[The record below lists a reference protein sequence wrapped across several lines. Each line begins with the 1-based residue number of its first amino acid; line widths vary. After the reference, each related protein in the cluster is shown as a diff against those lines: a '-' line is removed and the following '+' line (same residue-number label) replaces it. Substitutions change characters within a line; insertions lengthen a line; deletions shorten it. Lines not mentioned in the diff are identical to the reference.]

1 MRRRLAT
8 TTSARL
14 SAAALGFDAAGV
26 VRVVASAER
35 QHFYKSM
42 TSYDDHRRWQD
53 VYHVPVDGLLIY
65 LKFTDDILTEFRV
78 LSFKER

>member
-14 SAAALGFDAAGV
+14 SAAALGFDAAGIA
-26 VRVVASAER
+26 RVVASMGR
-35 QHFYKSM
+35 RHFYKSM
-42 TSYDDHRRWQD
+42 TSYADHRRWQD
-53 VYHVPVDGLLIY
+53 VYHVPNGSLIIY
-65 LKFTDDILTEFRV
+65 VKFTDDVLTEFRV